1 MHQNRFRQVNSSQ
14 GEQRMTVR
22 KDTEMEQHDL
32 RSRVVA
38 LEQASIAKEQRVTA
52 LEEWRRLRD
61 IAEAK
66 MSAEWAIMIEKINE
80 MSGTLKWVNR
90 LIIGGFVAAIMALV
104 WKAGIAP

>member
-1 MHQNRFRQVNSSQ
+1 
-14 GEQRMTVR
+14 MTPR

-38 LEQASIAKEQRVTA
+38 LEQASVSKDARVTA
-52 LEEWRRLRD
+52 LEEWRRVRD

-90 LIIGGFVAAIMALV
+90 LIIGTIVVAAVTFMI
-104 WKAGIAP
+104 KGSGFSPH

>member
-1 MHQNRFRQVNSSQ
+1 
-14 GEQRMTVR
+14 MTVR

-80 MSGTLKWVNR
+80 MSGTLKWINK
-90 LIIGGFVAAIMALV
+90 LIIGGFIAALLALV
-104 WKAGIAP
+104 WKAGIQP

>member
-1 MHQNRFRQVNSSQ
+1 
-14 GEQRMTVR
+14 
-22 KDTEMEQHDL
+22 MEQHDL

-38 LEQASIAKEQRVTA
+38 LEQASVSKDARVTA
-52 LEEWRRLRD
+52 LEEWRRVRD

-90 LIIGGFVAAIMALV
+90 LIIAGFIAALLALV
-104 WKAGIAP
+104 WKAGIQP

>member
-1 MHQNRFRQVNSSQ
+1 
-14 GEQRMTVR
+14 MTPR

-38 LEQASIAKEQRVTA
+38 LEQASVSKEARVTA
-52 LEEWRRLRD
+52 LEEWRRVRD

-90 LIIGGFVAAIMALV
+90 LIIAGFIAALLALV
-104 WKAGIAP
+104 WKAGIQP

>member
-1 MHQNRFRQVNSSQ
+1 
-14 GEQRMTVR
+14 MTPR

-38 LEQASIAKEQRVTA
+38 LEQASVSKEARVTA
-52 LEEWRRLRD
+52 LEEWRRVRD

-90 LIIGGFVAAIMALV
+90 LIIAGFIAALLALV